1 MESKYFRICADID
14 LDAVRTNIIN
24 IKKGL
29 GSKTKACCVIKA
41 DGYGHGACEI
51 AKAIDDLADFYAVA
65 TIEEAEE
72 LRMYAPEKP
81 IMILGHVHPDDYVRA
96 CAGDIRITAYDND
109 SVINIIE
116 KTLSKEIYAQKVHI
130 KIDTGMSRIGFNPDK
145 TSLEIIKKLYE
156 SAPMIEIEGI
166 YTHLYASDSSNK
178 DSANRQL
185 DLFLNFISHL
195 EAEGIYIPIKHCS
208 NSAAAITMPD
218 ANLDMVRL
226 GIAQYGLYPSEDV
239 HELKLYPAMSLKSHV
254 IMVKT
259 IPEGATVGYGASFT
273 AKRDTRVATIPAGY
287 ADGYPRSLS
296 NRGYVL
302 INGRKAPV
310 IGRVCMD
317 QFMADVTDIPGVIK
331 GDEVILI
338 GSSDDQ
344 TVTMEEL
351 SALSVRFNYEFACGI
366 SKRVPRRYILGGEYI

>member
-29 GSKTKACCVIKA
+29 GSKTKVCCVIKA

-81 IMILGHVHPDDYVRA
+81 ILILGHVHPDDYVRA

-259 IPEGATVGYGASFT
+259 IPEGASVGYGASFT

-317 QFMADVTDIPGVIK
+317 QFMADVTDIPGVSK

-351 SALSVRFNYEFACGI
+351 SALSGRFNYEFACGI

>member
-29 GSKTKACCVIKA
+29 CSKTKVCCVIKA

-81 IMILGHVHPDDYVRA
+81 ILILGHVHPDDYVRA

-259 IPEGATVGYGASFT
+259 IPEGASVGYGASFT

-317 QFMADVTDIPGVIK
+317 QFMADVTDIPGVSK

-351 SALSVRFNYEFACGI
+351 SALSGRFNYEFACGI

>member
-259 IPEGATVGYGASFT
+259 IPEGASVGYGASFT

-338 GSSDDQ
+338 GRSDDQ

-351 SALSVRFNYEFACGI
+351 SALSGRFNYEFACGI